1 MIQKVKVISKNKKAD
16 QQKELSKHDIQSKVK
31 DIKIKNSILKQKD
44 KKKNTTTTNTKTLPQ
59 FKMKRRTAITTTAAA
74 YKLPIV
80 CDVDTLRTLIRKK
93 AEVRVV
99 DVRRIED
106 YKKGHIP
113 TAVSL
118 PLAVLLSN
126 DSPEQIVKLLE
137 SLGISDKM
145 PVVVYDDTFGALAAR
160 VAWTFQYVGHEN
172 TSLLEMTYTNWKNL
186 GLEIEKRNNK
196 FPKTTHS
203 LQLNQS
209 IYADATYVES
219 IQNNPDKILVDSR
232 ERLNFLTEHI
242 PSAKNIPY
250 TMLGN
255 DNHIL
260 RPVEEIKRFV
270 QNRGIPQDSEI
281 ITYCGSVGTLSG
293 LAFYALK
300 LAGIKNVKLYSK
312 SFKDWK
318 SLGKPKIEF
327 KDANYWDLSA
337 E

>member
-1 MIQKVKVISKNKKAD
+1 
-16 QQKELSKHDIQSKVK
+16 
-31 DIKIKNSILKQKD
+31 
-44 KKKNTTTTNTKTLPQ
+44 
-59 FKMKRRTAITTTAAA
+59 
-74 YKLPIV
+74 
-80 CDVDTLRTLIRKK
+80 VDTLRTLIRKK
-93 AEVRVV
+93 TEIRVV

-137 SLGISDKM
+137 SLGISDEM

-209 IYADATYVES
+209 IYADAPYVES

-260 RPVEEIKRFV
+260 RSVEEIKRFV
-270 QNRGIPQDSEI
+270 ENRGISQDSEI

>member
-1 MIQKVKVISKNKKAD
+1 MCRLIQKVKVISKNKKAN
-16 QQKELSKHDIQSKVK
+16 QQKELGNHDIQSKVK
-31 DIKIKNSILKQKD
+31 DIKIKNSILKQKN
-44 KKKNTTTTNTKTLPQ
+44 KNKNTTTITTTKTLPQ
-59 FKMKRRTAITTTAAA
+59 FKMKRTISAA

-137 SLGISDKM
+137 GLGISDKI

-203 LQLNQS
+203 LKLNPS

-219 IQNNPDKILVDSR
+219 IQNNPDKIIVDSR

-260 RPVEEIKRFV
+260 RPVDEIKRFV
-270 QNRGIPQDSEI
+270 QNRGIPPDSEI

-300 LAGIKNVKLYSK
+300 LAGIQNVKLYSK

-318 SLGKPKIEF
+318 ALGKPKTEF